1 MNQNLY
7 LSTHNQGWRSWF
19 PWCPYMS
26 LQKSTMN
33 WTGEIP
39 PDQPEVNSLAQ
50 GHTAQERI
58 KTLSTSETTHSL
70 LINSQLRLY
79 LLQLWLYWNWD
90 FILNIIVTLY
100 LCIYISKLWLY
111 FSDLSLYTSSSDLI
125 QYLAVWPLS
134 QCDYSF
140 YPTMWLYI
148 SLLRL
153 YISKL

>member
-1 MNQNLY
+1 
-7 LSTHNQGWRSWF
+7 
-19 PWCPYMS
+19 MS

-50 GHTAQERI
+50 GHTAHERI

-90 FILNIIVTLY
+90 FILYIIVTLY

-111 FSDLSLYTSSSDLI
+111 LISQIWVFTLLVLTLYSIYSSSVTFITKWL
-125 QYLAVWPLS
+125 QFLSHNVTLYLPIETLHLKIVTL
-134 QCDYSF
+134 F
-140 YPTMWLYI
+140 LKIETLYF
-148 SLLRL
+148 
-153 YISKL
+153 